1 MRLFAI
7 IYILFW
13 TGPITVRIGQVV
25 NYDNRVMRI
34 VGILGI
40 SLQGFANAIVWMSYP
55 HITRVSYMPLTKESS
70 ILSLVFDTQI
80 GDQKTV
86 PRLAK
91 SKAKSNEK
99 CFLLETT

>member
-1 MRLFAI
+1 MARMRLFAI
-7 IYILFW
+7 VYILFW

-55 HITRVSYMPLTKESS
+55 HITRVSYLPLRKN
-70 ILSLVFDTQI
+70 LQYHL
-80 GDQKTV
+80 
-86 PRLAK
+86 L
-91 SKAKSNEK
+91 
-99 CFLLETT
+99 FLTLK